1 LNRHIEYLTC
11 RLSTEDDSPGD
22 SMTSIILPRL
32 AVDLAAQRS
41 TRRMRSLATGAQ
53 LNPTGS
59 SVEEAGLVARAK
71 QGNGAS
77 FEALY
82 SLHKRRVY
90 SFCRQMSGNEAEAED
105 LTQETFLRVYREI
118 EAFDGPSSF
127 STWLEQVAR
136 NVVLMRAGEEGF
148 LAGAVQEPVS
158 PQRRKGPPRD
168 IGIADYVL
176 ARSIERIAL
185 ARAIGKLPS
194 GYRKVLVLFHIKGYK
209 HNEIAKLI
217 GCTAGNSRS
226 QLHMAR
232 LKVRRFLMAG
242 DANHGSNQAEDAKA
256 K

>member
-1 LNRHIEYLTC
+1 VRKFF
-11 RLSTEDDSPGD
+11 SVPGTF
-22 SMTSIILPRL
+22 SRF
-32 AVDLAAQRS
+32 AA
-41 TRRMRSLATGAQ
+41 LQ
-53 LNPTGS
+53 L
-59 SVEEAGLVARAK
+59 VEELGGSVTTDESLMLLFQRGSREAFEELFQRYRAP
-71 QGNGAS
+71 
-77 FEALY
+77 LY
-82 SLHKRRVY
+82 GFFRRRLDVGE
-90 SFCRQMSGNEAEAED
+90 RAED

-127 STWLEQVAR
+127 STWLEQVAM

-148 LAGAVQEPVS
+148 LAAAGQEPVS